1 MIDCE
6 RKKRI
11 IDALRDSQ
19 FDALACGSP
28 SEVLLLTGYWPV
40 TGASVAVF
48 TAEGDVHVVL
58 PEDEI
63 ELAEK
68 TSATTLVPYKPAGL
82 TKLTTTIEA
91 LADPLS
97 SLIVQ
102 LDLSKATIG
111 IQFDQ
116 GMQPSTY
123 AASTRFH
130 SALSDLLRELQPHA
144 NHVACDDLLEGLKA
158 SKTPK
163 EIELM
168 RTAANIAASGFGQA
182 AEAIQVGRRESEVA
196 ADIQAAFQA
205 CPKAELVQRSYGYF
219 FCMSG
224 PNSASAAAAY
234 ARTRQ
239 RRVEDGDLVMIHAN
253 TCADGYWTD
262 ITRTYTAGPP
272 SERQDAM
279 RTAIRAAR
287 EAALSC
293 IHPGVPAREVDT
305 ATRKVMTAHGFG
317 DAFKHATGHGV
328 GFAAANANGL
338 PRIHPCSPDVLEEAM
353 TFNVEPAA
361 YFDGYGGMRH
371 CDVVAV
377 TREGATVLTDF

>member
-1 MIDCE
+1 LIDCE

-11 IDALRDSQ
+11 IDALRDSRL
-19 FDALACGSP
+19 DAVACGSP

-40 TGASVAVF
+40 MGASVAVF
-48 TAEGDVHVVL
+48 RAEGDVHVVL

-82 TKLTTTIEA
+82 TKLTTMIEA
-91 LADPLS
+91 LAAPLS
-97 SLIVQ
+97 SLTAQ
-102 LDLSKATIG
+102 LGLSKATIG
-111 IQFDQ
+111 IQKDE

-130 SALSDLLRELQPHA
+130 CSLIDLLRELQPEA
-144 NHVACDDLLEGLKA
+144 NHVACDNVLEGLKA

-168 RTAANIAASGFGQA
+168 RTAANIAASGFGA
-182 AEAIQVGRRESEVA
+182 AAQAIQVGRRESEVA
-196 ADIQAAFQA
+196 ADIHAAFQA
-205 CPKAELVQRSYGYF
+205 CSHSELVQRSYGYF

-239 RRVEDGDLVMIHAN
+239 RRIEDGDLVMIHAN

-262 ITRTYTAGPP
+262 ITRTYTAGSP
-272 SERQDAM
+272 SEQQHTM
-279 RTAIRAAR
+279 RTAVREARKTALGCVRPGVHAREIDAAAR
-287 EAALSC
+287 KAM
-293 IHPGVPAREVDT
+293 D
-305 ATRKVMTAHGFG
+305 AHGFG
-317 DAFKHATGHGV
+317 EAFKHSTGHGV
-328 GFAAANANGL
+328 GFAAANPNGL
-338 PRIHPCSPDVLEEAM
+338 PRIHPCSPDVLDEGM

-377 TREGATVLTDF
+377 TRAGGTVLTDF